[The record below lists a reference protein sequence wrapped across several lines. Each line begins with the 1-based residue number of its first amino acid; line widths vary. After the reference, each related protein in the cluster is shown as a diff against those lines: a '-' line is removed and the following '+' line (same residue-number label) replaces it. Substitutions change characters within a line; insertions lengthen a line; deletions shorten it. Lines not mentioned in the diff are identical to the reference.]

1 MKMDNQNRK
10 LKFSLS
16 KLWTP
21 LLLVVLFLIF
31 GLQYPTFLSVKNFNN
46 LLVQMAILL
55 IASMGMSMVVLM
67 GSIDVS
73 VGATITI
80 TAVASAMVSSALG
93 GASIIVGMIV
103 GALVGLINGLL
114 ATFLKIPTF
123 LSTIAMMGILNGTAV
138 LILKGSPYNVHSES
152 FLAVARG
159 SFLGGISNL
168 ITIPIIVVLITIII
182 TKKTVLG
189 RMIYA
194 IGNNEYVCQ
203 YSGISVVKIQTF
215 VFMIHGSLVGLAGAL
230 DASMLEA
237 ACPYCGDTYTLP
249 VIAIVVMGGIPLSG
263 GRGGPI
269 GTVLG
274 AMLVT
279 VLISGLNF
287 MGVTPEFRNVAMG
300 ALIIAGAL
308 MSNVGRPKI
317 ITVK

>member
-1 MKMDNQNRK
+1 MMDNRNRK
-10 LKFSLS
+10 RKFPLS

-31 GLQYPTFLSVKNFNN
+31 GLQYPTFLSAKNFNN

-80 TAVASAMVSSALG
+80 TAVASAMASSALG

-103 GALVGLINGLL
+103 GALVGLINGFL

-138 LILKGSPYNVHSES
+138 LMLKGSPYNVSSES

-159 SFLGGISNL
+159 SFLDGISNL
-168 ITIPIIVVLITIII
+168 ITIPIIVVLITLLI

-189 RMIYA
+189 RM
-194 IGNNEYVCQ
+194 
-203 YSGISVVKIQTF
+203 
-215 VFMIHGSLVGLAGAL
+215 
-230 DASMLEA
+230 
-237 ACPYCGDTYTLP
+237 
-249 VIAIVVMGGIPLSG
+249 
-263 GRGGPI
+263 
-269 GTVLG
+269 
-274 AMLVT
+274 
-279 VLISGLNF
+279 
-287 MGVTPEFRNVAMG
+287 
-300 ALIIAGAL
+300 
-308 MSNVGRPKI
+308 
-317 ITVK
+317 

>member
-1 MKMDNQNRK
+1 MMDNRNRK
-10 LKFSLS
+10 RKFPLS

-31 GLQYPTFLSVKNFNN
+31 GLQYPTFLSAKNFNN

-80 TAVASAMVSSALG
+80 TAVASAMASSALG

-103 GALVGLINGLL
+103 GALVGLINGFL

-138 LILKGSPYNVHSES
+138 LMLKGSPYNVSSES

-159 SFLGGISNL
+159 SFLDGISNL
-168 ITIPIIVVLITIII
+168 ITIPIIVVLITLLI

-194 IGNNEYVCQ
+194 IGNNEYVCH
-203 YSGISVVKIQTF
+203 YSGISVVKIQTL

-237 ACPYCGDTYTLP
+237 ACPYTGDTYTLP

-308 MSNVGRPKI
+308 MSNVGRPKMI
-317 ITVK
+317 AVK